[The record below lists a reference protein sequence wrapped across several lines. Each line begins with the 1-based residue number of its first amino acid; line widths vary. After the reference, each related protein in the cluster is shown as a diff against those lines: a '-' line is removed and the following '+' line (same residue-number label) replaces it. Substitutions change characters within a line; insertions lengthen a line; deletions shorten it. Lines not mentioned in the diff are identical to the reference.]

1 MIFSATTSESRRRE
15 RQILPVA
22 PLPVSGSKKLIRAG
36 GQRLPA
42 GSRDAY
48 LHRNGQGRRLERAGA
63 LELLH
68 QKPFASRVRGC
79 DGVSL
84 KRPPIKT
91 ATRGTAPTH
100 RQGSTSDP
108 ESEEVTLPSPKNLTA
123 DISFSTRCSDMVKAS
138 RCNRAV
144 CIQSS
149 ASPPRKLAR
158 ARGLC
163 QGALKIQLRHLTCS
177 S

>member
-1 MIFSATTSESRRRE
+1 MLICIATDRVGGWRE
-15 RQILPVA
+15 REHWNSCIKS
-22 PLPVSGSKKLIRAG
+22 PLQAESEAVTG
-36 GQRLPA
+36 
-42 GSRDAY
+42 
-48 LHRNGQGRRLERAGA
+48 
-63 LELLH
+63 
-68 QKPFASRVRGC
+68 
-79 DGVSL
+79 SL
-84 KRPPIKT
+84 KI
-91 ATRGTAPTH
+91 ATGGTAPTH

-123 DISFSTRCSDMVKAS
+123 DISCSTRCSDMVKAS